1 MAVWDDMNTLEPIRL
16 YDKGVVQKGYAS
28 FGEFQMILRDGTIT
42 IPKLKLFEPL
52 LRQDQ
57 EFISCIRGRRAP
69 AASAT
74 FATDVVRVLEAACKS
89 MRRGSRMVKIGFA

>member
-1 MAVWDDMNTLEPIRL
+1 MAVWDDMNTLEPIRI
-16 YDKGVVQKGYAS
+16 YDKGVVPKGYAS
-28 FGEFQMILRDGTIT
+28 FGEFQMILRDGAIT

-57 EFISCIRGRRAP
+57 EFIDCIRGRRAP

-74 FATDVVRVLEAACKS
+74 FATDVVRVLEAARAS
-89 MRRGSRMVKIGFA
+89 MRKDGHTVKIGFA